1 MTNALGTS
9 VFDRSAMPFC
19 IDCATYFASFWVHTS
34 YTLLMSSKTS
44 PQTRRKCLLAI
55 VHFIR
60 SQDHF
65 SYES

>member
-1 MTNALGTS
+1 MS
-9 VFDRSAMPFC
+9 RDYSRSLSREGY
-19 IDCATYFASFWVHTS
+19 DH
-34 YTLLMSSKTS
+34 YTGGVEAAIK
-44 PQTRRKCLLAI
+44 RRKCLLAI